1 MLWPKL
7 NIKKVKLFRS
17 DYSEKSTPLPDG
29 PDSESAIEL
38 KIQELISLLENS
50 RLEKKQAEVY
60 QSRISASFKKAIAA
74 SQTIRSFRELDT
86 DGNLSREDLLEGLEK
101 LLSDNP
107 VDSKMSKS
115 YLRRITF
122 QKIVSSLLSLV
133 LIVLGFA
140 MIIMPAP
147 QSFELYT
154 VFYFT
159 PDDGVTIMDLVSLLI
174 ILGGVILLVTNLQKK

>member
-29 PDSESAIEL
+29 SDSESAIEL

-50 RLEKKQAEVY
+50 RLEKKQAELY

-74 SQTIRSFRELDT
+74 SQTIRSFRELDN